1 MPIGKVLFFL
11 GLLSASEHQR
21 GLDLFHQKDYLGAI
35 AALEEAS
42 KAESPDSSDYK
53 ESALIIG
60 QCYFNLNQATKAIP
74 WLEKVGP
81 VNEANLMLGYAYL
94 QNHQGAES
102 EAAFARL
109 FNVKPDSAAGHLVAA
124 QMLLKREYEKEA
136 SDEINLALTIDPKLP
151 QAHFLLG
158 ELEIAGNRLDRGI
171 AEMKSELAV
180 NPDSYMAWYRLG
192 DAYVRQEDWDEAVP
206 NLQRSIWIN
215 QFFSAP
221 YILLGKCYFKQ
232 KNYSNA
238 DSILKHA
245 LELDPQNYSANYL
258 YAQTL
263 VAEGKKDDAAPIF
276 TKLKTLPHER

>member
-11 GLLSASEHQR
+11 AFAVSSAHQH
-21 GLDLFHQKDYLGAI
+21 GLDLFHQKDYGGAI

-42 KAESPDSSDYK
+42 KSESPDSPEYK
-53 ESALIIG
+53 ESALLIG
-60 QCYFNLNQATKAIP
+60 QSYFNLNQAPKAIP
-74 WLEKVGP
+74 WLEKVGAL
-81 VNEANLMLGYAYL
+81 NEAYYMLGYAYL
-94 QNHQGAES
+94 QNHQSTES
-102 EAAFARL
+102 ETAFARL
-109 FNVKPDSAAGHLVAA
+109 FGVKPASPGGHLVAA

-136 SDEINLALTIDPKLP
+136 TEEINLALAMDPKLP

-158 ELEIAGNRLDRGI
+158 ELEIAGNRLDRAL
-171 AEMKSELAV
+171 AEMKAELAV

-192 DAYVRQEDWDEAVP
+192 DVYVRQEDWDNAVP
-206 NLQRSIWIN
+206 NLQRSIWLN

-238 DSILKHA
+238 DSVLKHA
-245 LELDPQNYSANYL
+245 LELDPQNYSGNYL

-263 VAEGKKDDAAPIF
+263 TAEGKKDEASAVF